1 MGGFEFRKA
10 SDFTERYA
18 KGSVTPTEVAERCLE
33 AVAESDRQDPPL
45 RAFISQRREDVLS
58 MAAESAERYKQKK
71 SLGPLDGVP
80 VAIKDEVHQKGYPTT
95 VGTSFLGQKP
105 AAEDA
110 ETVRRLRA
118 AGAVFL
124 GKTNMHEVGLGTTGI
139 NPHHGAARNPYNP
152 GHITGGSSSGSAAAV
167 AAGFCPMALG
177 ADGGGSIR
185 IPAGFCGLTGIKGTF
200 GRVSEHGAA
209 PLCWSVAH
217 IGPLAGTVADAAL
230 MFSIMAG
237 PDPKEPPTWG
247 QPELKLDGALKGEV
261 KGLRLGIC
269 PDFFDQADEEVQAV
283 IRKAID
289 KLKDKGA
296 EVVELK
302 IDALEYV
309 RVVQYVIIGCEMA
322 AALFE
327 HRKAHKRD
335 FASDTRMLLELASN
349 VPAVDYIRA
358 QRLRTRICR
367 GFDEALK
374 KADVILSPTTGTT
387 AAPIKPKA
395 LRHGESDEAVLE
407 ANTHFS
413 FAANQTGLPAL
424 AVPAGYDSAG
434 LPVGL
439 QVTGRAW
446 EEATIVKVAAAVEQ
460 TLTRRRPARYW
471 DLLK

>member
-1 MGGFEFRKA
+1 
-10 SDFTERYA
+10 
-18 KGSVTPTEVAERCLE
+18 
-33 AVAESDRQDPPL
+33 
-45 RAFISQRREDVLS
+45 
-58 MAAESAERYKQKK
+58 
-71 SLGPLDGVP
+71 
-80 VAIKDEVHQKGYPTT
+80 
-95 VGTSFLGQKP
+95 
-105 AAEDA
+105 
-110 ETVRRLRA
+110 
-118 AGAVFL
+118 
-124 GKTNMHEVGLGTTGI
+124 
-139 NPHHGAARNPYNP
+139 
-152 GHITGGSSSGSAAAV
+152 
-167 AAGFCPMALG
+167 MALG

-185 IPAGFCGLTGIKGTF
+185 IPAGFCGLVGIKGTF

-237 PDPKEPPTWG
+237 PDPKEPPTWA
-247 QPELKLDGALKGEV
+247 QPEFKLDGALKGEL

-269 PDFFDQADEEVQAV
+269 PDFFDQAEEEVRAV
-283 IRKAID
+283 CRKAID

-296 EVVELK
+296 EVVDLK

-327 HRKAHKRD
+327 HRKTHKRD

-367 GFDEALK
+367 GFDRAFE
-374 KADVILSPTTGTT
+374 KADVILSPTTGAT
-387 AAPIKPKA
+387 AAPIRPQA

-424 AVPAGYDSAG
+424 AVPAGYDKEG

-439 QVTGRAW
+439 QVTGKAW
-446 EEATIVKVAAAVEQ
+446 DEATIVKVAAAVEQ
-460 TLTRRRPARYW
+460 TLVRQRPARFW